1 MENTETPFDI
11 TYISVIIN
19 RRESIG
25 KIIRRTVQGIII
37 VKKLLALKN
46 IISLIFPYPAET
58 SYFKV
63 SSISPLNPT

>member
-1 MENTETPFDI
+1 MENTETTFDI
-11 TYISVIIN
+11 AYISVIIH

-25 KIIRRTVQGIII
+25 KIIGRTVQGIII

-46 IISLIFPYPAET
+46 IMSLIFPNPAET